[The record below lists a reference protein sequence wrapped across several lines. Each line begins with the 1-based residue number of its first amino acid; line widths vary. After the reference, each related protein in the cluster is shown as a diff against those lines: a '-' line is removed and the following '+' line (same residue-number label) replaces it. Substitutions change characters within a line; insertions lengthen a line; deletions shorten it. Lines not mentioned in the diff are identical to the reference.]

1 MQRKLQTHMV
11 IRRAQSGHN
20 VLRAT
25 QDRNWDNAVAAAFQR
40 SVANAQG
47 AGIRCRCK
55 AAMTM
60 YYAVEQKSNRH
71 EVRGVLSKET
81 GRYGPR
87 DWAQLQPRLVGN
99 SLDMTSRMHESRL

>member
-1 MQRKLQTHMV
+1 MLWQL
-11 IRRAQSGHN
+11 
-20 VLRAT
+20 L
-25 QDRNWDNAVAAAFQR
+25 FQR

-47 AGIRCRCK
+47 TGIRCRCK

-81 GRYGPR
+81 GRYGPVIGHSYSR
-87 DWAQLQPRLVGN
+87 GWWAIV
-99 SLDMTSRMHESRL
+99 ST

>member
-1 MQRKLQTHMV
+1 MLWQL
-11 IRRAQSGHN
+11 
-20 VLRAT
+20 L
-25 QDRNWDNAVAAAFQR
+25 FQR

-47 AGIRCRCK
+47 TGIRCRCK